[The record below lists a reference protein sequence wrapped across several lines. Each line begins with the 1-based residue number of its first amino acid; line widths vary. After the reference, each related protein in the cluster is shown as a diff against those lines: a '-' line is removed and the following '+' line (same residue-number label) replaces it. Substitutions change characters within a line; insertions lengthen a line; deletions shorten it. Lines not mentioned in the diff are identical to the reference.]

1 MKENIKKISTEGIN
15 EFTKEIDNV
24 TTSKILKLL
33 NNEDKKV
40 PLAVEKVIPEITK
53 VVDEGVRVIK
63 NGGRIIYFGAGT
75 SGRLGVL
82 DASEILPTYGNGNYF
97 VGLIAG
103 GKEALIN
110 PIENAEDSKELIIED
125 FKKIKANKKDLFIG
139 IAASGRTPYVLS
151 GIKYAN
157 KIGATSVIITTSSN
171 SVIGKISKIKI
182 EALTGPEPITG
193 STRMKSGTAQK
204 LILNMISTAIMIK
217 CGKVYSNWMVDLKPT
232 NSKLYERSIQM
243 IVDITSISYDAA
255 KEVFEKANKNVKT
268 AIVMI
273 WKNIDEQGAKKLIEK
288 NDGKIRGLDD

>member
-171 SVIGKISKIKI
+171 SVIGKISKVKI